1 MKLSD
6 HPLVNLAVNVMVLM
20 AMFSAVKLAWNKA
33 PDGGIV
39 GDIKRFFLL
48 A

>member
-1 MKLSD
+1 MKISE
-6 HPLVNLAVNVMVLM
+6 HPLVNLAVNVLVLM
-20 AMFSAVKLAWNKA
+20 AMFSAVKLAINNA

-39 GDIKRFFLL
+39 GDIKKFFLL